1 MVLKIIKE
9 TIELDEVTTDSTGN
23 AWLTKRI
30 NLDQGKRHL
39 LRQVDVFEDAYMSVP
54 AEPNRQNLE
63 IVITPYPAIPTNMF
77 YQYDA
82 PQQDSRYPAAG
93 DDSVLFKA
101 RFDIRQNGLSE
112 VVQFPSLQIAA
123 NNAAYFYTDHVFL
136 NVHIAGANDTT
147 YYNLALS
154 FMLVLDDKSVS
165 ALEHGIGVLSE
176 QHEAMCA
183 QVMSNGHMRSRT
195 DLEGNVFPMWR
206 YGGTRPERT
215 LSPLAANSFFL
226 DIASRDAEEMVTS
239 VQVRSVVADAR
250 QMQAFDTAF
259 GLRRPDWLREFL
271 NAGIEAGA
279 IRPNP
284 VPLRRA
290 DNGNTRMF

>member
-9 TIELDEVTTDSTGN
+9 TIELEQVTTDADGN
-23 AWLTKRI
+23 AFITKRI
-30 NLDQGKRHL
+30 NLDEGKRHL

-54 AEPNRQNLE
+54 DEPNRQNLE
-63 IVITPYPAIPTNMF
+63 IVITPYPAVPTNMI
-77 YQYDA
+77 YQYDP

-93 DDSVLFKA
+93 DDSILFKA
-101 RFDIRQNGLSE
+101 RFDVRQNGLSE
-112 VVQFPSLQIAA
+112 ISQFPSLQIAA

-136 NVHIAGANDTT
+136 NLHIAGANDTT
-147 YYNLALS
+147 YYNIALS
-154 FMLVLDDKSVS
+154 FMLVMDDKNVTY
-165 ALEHGIGVLSE
+165 LEHSLGVISE

-183 QVMSNGHMRSRT
+183 QIMSNGHMRRRT

-206 YGGTRPERT
+206 YGGIRPERT
-215 LSPLAANSFFL
+215 LSPTAANSYFL

-239 VQVRSVVADAR
+239 AAIRTLVADAR
-250 QMQAFDTAF
+250 QMQPFDAAF

-271 NAGIEAGA
+271 NGGIEAGP

-284 VPLRRA
+284 IPLRYA

>member
-9 TIELDEVTTDSTGN
+9 TIEQDEVTTDADGN

-30 NLDQGKRHL
+30 NLDQGKRHF

-54 AEPNRQNLE
+54 AEPNRQNME
-63 IVITPYPAIPTNMF
+63 IVVTPFPAIPTNMI

-93 DDSVLFKA
+93 DDSILFKA

-112 VVQFPSLQIAA
+112 IVQFPSVQIAA

-136 NVHIAGANDTT
+136 NVHIAGANNTT

-154 FMLVLDDKSVS
+154 FMLVMDDKNVS
-165 ALEHGIGVLSE
+165 TLEHSLGVISE

-183 QVMSNGHMRSRT
+183 QIMSNGRMRSRL

-206 YGGTRPERT
+206 YGGIRPERT
-215 LSPLAANSFFL
+215 LTPQAANSFFL
-226 DIASRDAEEMVTS
+226 DIASRDSEEMVTS
-239 VQVRSVVADAR
+239 AAIRTLVADAR
-250 QMQAFDTAF
+250 QMQPFDAAL

-271 NAGIEAGA
+271 NAGLESGP

-284 VPLRRA
+284 IPLRYA

>member
-9 TIELDEVTTDSTGN
+9 TIELEQVTTDANGN
-23 AWLTKRI
+23 AWINKRI
-30 NLDQGKRHL
+30 NLDEGKRHL

-54 AEPNRQNLE
+54 DEPARQNLE
-63 IVITPYPAIPTNMF
+63 IVISPYPAIPTNMI

-101 RFDIRQNGLSE
+101 RFDVRQNGLSE
-112 VVQFPSLQIAA
+112 IVQFPSLQIAA

-136 NVHIAGANDTT
+136 NVHIAGANNTT
-147 YYNLALS
+147 YYNIALS
-154 FMLVLDDKSVS
+154 FMLVVDDKSVS
-165 ALEHGIGVLSE
+165 SLEHSLGVLNE
-176 QHEAMCA
+176 QHDAMCA
-183 QVMSNGHMRSRT
+183 LVMSNGHMRSAT
-195 DLEGNVFPMWR
+195 DLYGNVFPMWR
-206 YGGTRPERT
+206 YGGIRPERT
-215 LSPLAANSFFL
+215 LSPTASNTFFL
-226 DIASRDAEEMVTS
+226 DVASRDAEDMATS
-239 VQVRSVVADAR
+239 ADIRQVVADAR
-250 QMQAFDTAF
+250 QMQPFDTAF

-271 NAGIEAGA
+271 PGGIEAGA

-284 VPLRRA
+284 VPLRYA

>member
-9 TIELDEVTTDSTGN
+9 TIELDQVTTDANGN
-23 AWLTKRI
+23 AWINKRI
-30 NLDQGKRHL
+30 NLDAGKRHL

-54 AEPNRQNLE
+54 DEPNRQNLE
-63 IVITPYPAIPTNMF
+63 IVISPYPAIPTNMI

-101 RFDIRQNGLSE
+101 RFDVRQNGLSE
-112 VVQFPSLQIAA
+112 MVQFPSLQIAA

-136 NVHIAGANDTT
+136 NLHIAGANSTT
-147 YYNLALS
+147 YYNIALS
-154 FMLVLDDKSVS
+154 FMLVLDDKNVS

-215 LSPLAANSFFL
+215 LSPTATNSFFL
-226 DIASRDAEEMVTS
+226 DIASRDAEQMS
-239 VQVRSVVADAR
+239 SSAQVRQVVADAR
-250 QMQAFDTAF
+250 QMQPFDTAF

-284 VPLRRA
+284 VPLRYA

>member
-9 TIELDEVTTDSTGN
+9 TIELEQVTTDAQGN
-23 AWLTKRI
+23 AFITKRI
-30 NLDQGKRHL
+30 NLDEGKRHL

-54 AEPNRQNLE
+54 DEPNRQNLE
-63 IVITPYPAIPTNMF
+63 IVVTPYPAIPTNMI

-101 RFDIRQNGLSE
+101 RFDVRQNGLSE
-112 VVQFPSLQIAA
+112 IAQFPSLQIAA

-136 NVHIAGANDTT
+136 NLHIAGANNTT
-147 YYNLALS
+147 YYNIALS
-154 FMLVLDDKSVS
+154 FMLVMDDKNVGY
-165 ALEHGIGVLSE
+165 LEHSLGVISE

-195 DLEGNVFPMWR
+195 ALEGNVFPMWR
-206 YGGTRPERT
+206 YGGIRPERT
-215 LSPLAANSFFL
+215 LTPIAANSFFL

-239 VQVRSVVADAR
+239 AAVRTLVADAR

-271 NAGIEAGA
+271 NGGIEAGA

-284 VPLRRA
+284 VPLRYA

>member
-9 TIELDEVTTDSTGN
+9 TIELEEVTTDSTGN
-23 AWLTKRI
+23 AWLIKKV
-30 NLDQGKRHL
+30 NLDEGKRHL
-39 LRQVDVFEDAYMSVP
+39 LRQVDVFEDAYISVP
-54 AEPNRQNLE
+54 DEPNRQNLE
-63 IVITPYPAIPTNMF
+63 IVITPYPAIPTQMI

-112 VVQFPSLQIAA
+112 ISQFPSLQIAA
-123 NNAAYFYTDHVFL
+123 NNASYFYTDHVFL
-136 NVHIAGANDTT
+136 NLHIAGANSTT
-147 YYNLALS
+147 YHNIALS
-154 FMLVLDDKSVS
+154 FMLVLDDKNVS
-165 ALEHGIGVLSE
+165 TLEHGIGVLSE
-176 QHEAMCA
+176 QHDAMCA
-183 QVMSNGHMRSRT
+183 QVMSNGYMRSRS

-215 LSPLAANSFFL
+215 LSPLATNSFFL

-250 QMQAFDTAF
+250 QMQPFDAAF

-271 NAGIEAGA
+271 NAGIEAGEV
-279 IRPNP
+279 RPNP
-284 VPLRRA
+284 VPIRKA

>member
-30 NLDQGKRHL
+30 NLDEGKRHL

-54 AEPNRQNLE
+54 DEPNRQNME
-63 IVITPYPAIPTNMF
+63 IVITPYPAIPTNMI

-82 PQQDSRYPAAG
+82 PQQDSRYPSAG
-93 DDSVLFKA
+93 DDSILFKA

-112 VVQFPSLQIAA
+112 VSQFPSLQIAA

-136 NVHIAGANDTT
+136 NIHIAGANDTT
-147 YYNLALS
+147 YYNIALS
-154 FMLVLDDKSVS
+154 FMLVMDDKTVS
-165 ALEHGIGVLSE
+165 SLEHGIGVLSE

-195 DLEGNVFPMWR
+195 DLEGNIFPMWR

-215 LSPLAANSFFL
+215 LSPLAANTFFL
-226 DIASRDAEEMVTS
+226 DIASRDAEQMITS
-239 VQVRSVVADAR
+239 VEVRTVVADAR
-250 QMQAFDTAF
+250 QMQAFDAAF

-271 NAGIEAGA
+271 NAGIEAGP

-284 VPLRRA
+284 VPLRYA